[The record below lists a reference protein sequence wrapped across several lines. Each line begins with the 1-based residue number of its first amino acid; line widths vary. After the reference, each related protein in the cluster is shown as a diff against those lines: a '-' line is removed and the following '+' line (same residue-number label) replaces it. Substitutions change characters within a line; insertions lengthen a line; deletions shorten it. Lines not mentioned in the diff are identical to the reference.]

1 MTAKV
6 ATESRKRKSNPN
18 RGSKPGERRGGRK
31 KGTPNKVTASIR
43 DAAREYTDQALATLV
58 SVMQDKEAP
67 HAAKV
72 SAANSVLD
80 RGYGK
85 ASTVISGD
93 EDGGAVKVATRI
105 EIVGFTG

>member
-1 MTAKV
+1 MAGTAKV
-6 ATESRKRKSNPN
+6 AKSSN
-18 RGSKPGERRGGRK
+18 RGSKPGERRGGRQ
-31 KGTPNKVTASIR
+31 KGTPNKATASIR
-43 DAAREYTDQALATLV
+43 DAAREYTGEALQTLV
-58 SVMQDKEAP
+58 GVMRDDDAP

-93 EDGGAVKVATRI
+93 EDGGPVKVATRI
-105 EIVGFTG
+105 EIVGFGEE